1 MSEISYLPSVPLFCI
16 NDIPNMNI
24 IVEAITYD
32 TAIAY
37 FTNKA
42 DSRIPISK
50 ETQLFHY
57 TTNKYLDIDY
67 SCDTI
72 PLSSS
77 DSYRIEIKNKAVFNC
92 RMFANGVAKSLSET
106 CEFPYTT
113 EEFRVYNST
122 RFTSLIRA
130 DIQKDSD
137 QIHVSS
143 LFGMEI
149 GRAVEADGIDEYAYI
164 TSIDYTSN
172 TIQISE
178 PAIET
183 ASHITIRVC

>member
-1 MSEISYLPSVPLFCI
+1 MSEFSYLPAVPLFCI
-16 NDIPNMNI
+16 DDIPNMNI

-32 TAIAY
+32 TAVAY
-37 FTNKA
+37 FTNKSG
-42 DSRIPISK
+42 SRIPIPK
-50 ETQLFHY
+50 DAQLFHY
-57 TTNKYLDIDY
+57 TTNKYLNIDY
-67 SCDTI
+67 SRATI

-77 DSYRIEIKNKAVFNC
+77 ESYRIEIKNKAVFNC
-92 RMFANGVAKSLSET
+92 RMFANGIAKSISET
-106 CEFPYTT
+106 CDFPYTT
-113 EEFRVYNST
+113 EEFIVYNST
-122 RFTSLIRA
+122 RFTALIRA

-149 GRAVEADGIDEYAYI
+149 GRGVEADGIDEYAYI
-164 TSIDYTSN
+164 TSIDYTKN

-183 ASHITIRVC
+183 ASHITIRVV